1 LGFQPERIEPRQL
14 DYDIRSD
21 IWSLGITLVELATGV
36 FPYRDCKCDF
46 EVLSRVLND
55 DPPSLPQDQEFTLE
69 FRNFVSSWYVITLI
83 NLIYYY
89 FLNLNVLFFSLIKD
103 YKVRPKYKQLLE
115 HPFLQ
120 KYMIKTVN
128 VAEWYAE
135 ATSQNIL
142 K

>member
-1 LGFQPERIEPRQL
+1 MH
-14 DYDIRSD
+14 Y
-21 IWSLGITLVELATGV
+21 
-36 FPYRDCKCDF
+36 
-46 EVLSRVLND
+46 
-55 DPPSLPQDQEFTLE
+55 
-69 FRNFVSSWYVITLI
+69 
-83 NLIYYY
+83 
-89 FLNLNVLFFSLIKD
+89 FFSLIKD

-135 ATSQNIL
+135 ATSQNIIL

>member
-1 LGFQPERIEPRQL
+1 M
-14 DYDIRSD
+14 
-21 IWSLGITLVELATGV
+21 VELATGV

-55 DPPSLPQDQEFTLE
+55 DPPSLPQDHEFTLE
-69 FRNFVSSWYVITLI
+69 FRNFVSSWYVSKKQS
-83 NLIYYY
+83 NLKYKLYL
-89 FLNLNVLFFSLIKD
+89 LNFVCFSLIKD

-120 KYMIKTVN
+120 RYMLKTVN

-135 ATSQNIL
+135 AISLID
-142 K
+142 KPK